1 LDDATPIQRSFVTL
15 LALCLLLVIV
25 YQFFLLP
32 AIGGFELLCAVL
44 AFTLIP
50 AGLLMAIPAYAQVGL
65 ALAITFCLQIGL
77 QTRYTAD
84 LATILNS
91 NSGFF
96 VGAVVGLT
104 VTRLMR
110 VIGTQASARRLMRAT
125 YRDLADLADGRALP
139 TRDQW
144 ASRMLDRVGLLLY
157 RQPRF
162 EPHPHYEFADALE
175 DLRLGVN
182 IIEARS
188 IAPSMPEPAQGSL
201 AAMFDG
207 LAPHFRGLARGRV
220 VPLGDDLLRK
230 IDMAID
236 EVAASKAA
244 THASIAAIVG
254 LRRTLFPNVS
264 PYQPVQTAPAMPQA
278 APIEALTVT

>member
-1 LDDATPIQRSFVTL
+1 
-15 LALCLLLVIV
+15 
-25 YQFFLLP
+25 
-32 AIGGFELLCAVL
+32 
-44 AFTLIP
+44 
-50 AGLLMAIPAYAQVGL
+50 
-65 ALAITFCLQIGL
+65 
-77 QTRYTAD
+77 
-84 LATILNS
+84 
-91 NSGFF
+91 
-96 VGAVVGLT
+96 
-104 VTRLMR
+104 
-110 VIGTQASARRLMRAT
+110 
-125 YRDLADLADGRALP
+125 
-139 TRDQW
+139 
-144 ASRMLDRVGLLLY
+144 MLDRVGLLLY

-188 IAPSMPEPAQGSL
+188 VAPDMPEPTQEAL

-236 EVAASKAA
+236 EVAASKTA

-254 LRRTLFPNVS
+254 LRRTLFPDAS
-264 PYQPVQTAPAMPQA
+264 PHQPVQVTPALARA
-278 APIEALTVT
+278 APIEALNVT